1 MLNGLIATLTLAAL
15 VGWLDGENGQ
25 RREAKAFLKTEV
37 ELLVAA
43 EKQTMIAPPSWFTCM
58 SEAKQSKVLE
68 KEVLRLY
75 REEEEARLMSP
86 DELVRWAVDELCEDA
101 YYEN

>member
-1 MLNGLIATLTLAAL
+1 
-15 VGWLDGENGQ
+15 
-25 RREAKAFLKTEV
+25 
-37 ELLVAA
+37 
-43 EKQTMIAPPSWFTCM
+43 M
-58 SEAKQSKVLE
+58 SEAKQSEVLE